1 MNRLGLKLTSKNL
14 TAGTVTENPVEIPIV
29 GQDLGPGGGQIYHQ
43 SGETNT
49 ELNVREASGLYSLT
63 SDLEIAIKN
72 SFVDNNSTLNTWEN
86 VLNNFDFTNGGE
98 LVESFFESNE
108 NENFTYLNNSN
119 EFELLHLYSND
130 SESNSIIGNWF
141 NYFKNDI
148 IEIINAAGTLEH
160 ILFFYKYTN
169 VEDSTTYLKALKV
182 TLATNSET
190 ELVFDLSSS
199 ITGEYLNVP
208 YANYYSATKLLP
220 VISRTFTIQIDP
232 NTSYLQYVPASL
244 EVFPQPEITEL
255 DVDFVANY
263 NGVTAQSLPNIV
275 NRYRPLIEIKNAIPL
290 TIEYNSVRA
299 TQKNPSENTKLLSF
313 STSNRQIIVKFV
325 YLNNYKPVAPWF
337 DRNANEIL
345 TLECKIKCYG
355 SAYSAFSAIYSEL
368 NIFIQVEE
376 NLNDRGITGAQ
387 GTYQGQPI
395 YYSERRFRI
404 DVSDLQ
410 FVELIPN
417 DTGGLI
423 AETYTVLDKAYTG
436 AANTYKAMI
445 FEISD
450 ITIKSNQR
458 VGKTPLISYSQTGLV
473 TVPTFKGGDFTL
485 GRDMSGFINNSNED
499 FFNNSLI
506 PSAEKLDSQV
516 LFGYEFSQ
524 FTGEEFSLQAFT
536 IHPIFNNW
544 ATYPFEFR
552 TGAIN
557 SNYEV
562 INLSDTAKAITV
574 GINISITVAYANIVF
589 KLRKIITTTMGEEI
603 ESTILIEESILK
615 GDSRTLTAITPNI
628 LASNQIL
635 KFEMYADVA
644 PNQTLGPNFFALSG
658 EISGTPLASSLPTI
672 PKSKIRPRFNYY

>member
-14 TAGTVTENPVEIPIV
+14 TAGTITENPVEIPIV
-29 GQDLGPGGGQIYHQ
+29 GQDYGPGGGLIYHQ
-43 SGETNT
+43 NGETST
-49 ELNVREASGLYSLT
+49 ELNVRESTGLYGLALNL
-63 SDLEIAIKN
+63 DIAIKY
-72 SFVDNNSTLNTWEN
+72 SFINNNNALDTWEN
-86 VLNNFDFTNGGE
+86 VLNNFDFTSGGN

-119 EFELLHLYSND
+119 EFELLHLYSNNP
-130 SESNSIIGNWF
+130 ESDSIINNWF
-141 NYFKNDI
+141 NYFKDQIVGIMNVAETI
-148 IEIINAAGTLEH
+148 EH
-160 ILFFYKYTN
+160 ILFFYKYTD

-182 TLATNSET
+182 TLATNSEA
-190 ELVFDLSSS
+190 ELFFNLSSP
-199 ITGEYLNVP
+199 ITIEYLNVP
-208 YANYYSATKLLP
+208 YANYSSTTQLFP
-220 VISRTFTIQIDP
+220 IISRTFTIEIDP
-232 NTSYLQYVPASL
+232 NTSYLQYIPASL
-244 EVFPQPEITEL
+244 EVYPQPEITEL
-255 DVDFVANY
+255 NVNFVANY
-263 NGVTAQSLPNIV
+263 NGITAQSLPNII
-275 NRYRPLIEIKNAIPL
+275 NRYRTLTEVKNAVLL
-290 TIEYNSVRA
+290 TTVYDSVRA
-299 TQKNPSENTKLLSF
+299 TQKNSSENTKLLSF

-355 SAYSAFSAIYSEL
+355 SSYSTFSAIYSNL
-368 NIFIQVEE
+368 NIFIQVDETAT
-376 NLNDRGITGAQ
+376 DREITGGQ

-404 DVSDLQ
+404 DISDLQ
-410 FVELIPN
+410 FVELVPN
-417 DTGGLI
+417 NTGGLV

-473 TVPTFKGGDFTL
+473 TVPTFKGGAFEI
-485 GRDMSGFINNSNED
+485 GRDMSAFIDDSNDD
-499 FFNNSLI
+499 FFNKSII

-516 LFGYEFSQ
+516 LFGYKFSQ
-524 FTGEEFSLQAFT
+524 FTSENPEGQTFT

-562 INLSDTAKAITV
+562 VNLSNIQQAITV
-574 GINISITVAYANIVF
+574 GINIYLIITYANTTF
-589 KLRKIITTTMGEEI
+589 KLRKVITTTAGEEV
-603 ESTILIEESILK
+603 ESTIIIEEEMIRAS
-615 GDSRTLTAITPNI
+615 STVLTATTGVT
-628 LASNQIL
+628 LAPNQIL
-635 KFEMYADVA
+635 KFEMYADVDV
-644 PNQTLGPNFFALSG
+644 NQPLGPNSFFLQG
-658 EISGTPLASSLPTI
+658 EISGDPIISSLPTT